1 MTIANILI
9 VDDDIS
15 VLSALQRALRQRYGA
30 KLLVETQLDAV
41 FALKRAKAQDFDVV
55 ISDLRMP
62 VMDGL
67 TFLRNIAGIRP
78 KSVRMVLTGSA
89 DFETAQS
96 AINEAGVFRYLCKPW
111 DDDELARHLD
121 AALAHAAAQREQGS
135 QAQAWQAQLDA
146 PSPQELER
154 RRLEAFEPGITHVE
168 WGSQGEVLMPPLDA
182 PTGKNRR

>member
-1 MTIANILI
+1 MTTANILI
-9 VDDDIS
+9 VDDDVS
-15 VLSALQRALRQRYGA
+15 VLSALQRALRRRYGA
-30 KLLVETQLDAV
+30 RLQVETQLDAV
-41 FALKRAKAQDFDVV
+41 FAPKRAEAQDFDVV

-67 TFLRNIAGIRP
+67 TFLRQVAGLQP
-78 KSVRMVLTGSA
+78 ASVRMVLTGSA
-89 DFETAQS
+89 DFETAQT

-121 AALAHAAAQREQGS
+121 AAIAHAVAQREQGS
-135 QAQAWQAQLDA
+135 QAQAWQAQLEA

-154 RRLEAFEPGITHVE
+154 RRLEEIEPGITHVE

-182 PTGKNRR
+182 PTGGTRR